1 MLRACL
7 LLVFAWFGLFAS
19 AAAQTLPNRL
29 VFALRPLPPY
39 MMVEG
44 DGRFTGAHVEILGRL
59 ATALGVRLEIVECPL
74 ARCLKLLEDG
84 SVDVSMGL
92 VASPEREAYA
102 AFLLP
107 PYAHSVPT
115 YFFQRANDLR
125 EIREFNDLRNMRI
138 GVVNGLRYFDEF
150 DKDST
155 LQKDFGPNVET
166 NFRKLMAGRLDV
178 VPAGA
183 NVGTRFEGDPEFAGK
198 MKRATYVRQNS
209 NIRQISLSRRSP
221 WFAHRALMERKLA
234 QLVDSG
240 EVATVLKYYETA
252 YLSACRKSQRC

>member
-1 MLRACL
+1 M
-7 LLVFAWFGLFAS
+7 
-19 AAAQTLPNRL
+19 PDRL

-44 DGRFTGAHVEILGRL
+44 GRFTGSHVEIIGRL

-84 SVDVSMGL
+84 SADVSMGL
-92 VASPEREAYA
+92 VASPEREVYA

-107 PYAHSVPT
+107 PYAHAVPT
-115 YFFQRANDLR
+115 YFFQRTNDLR
-125 EIREFNDLRNMRI
+125 EVREYNDLRNLRI

-150 DKDST
+150 DKDQT
-155 LQKDFGPNVET
+155 LQKDFAPNTET
-166 NFRKLMAGRLDV
+166 NFRKLLAGRLDV

-183 NVGTRFEGDPEFAGK
+183 NVGTRFESDPEFAGK
-198 MKRATYVRQNS
+198 LKRASYVRQNS
-209 NIRQISLSRRSP
+209 TLRQISLSRRSP
-221 WFAHRALMERKLA
+221 WFGHRALMERKLA

-240 EVATVLKYYETA
+240 EIANILKYYETA